1 MCGVGICA
9 LLFVTREALLVADE
23 GQQQCEYEYH
33 GKLLDRISGF
43 TRLTRYPVNPANL
56 VILLTFGFGSGVHE
70 LLYARNDHELERA
83 IRLGRLFNL
92 RQTLLAP
99 VSRRRHAELQIR

>member
-1 MCGVGICA
+1 MRGVGICA

-33 GKLLDRISGF
+33 GKALDRITGF
-43 TRLTRYPVNPANL
+43 TRLTRYPVNPENL
-56 VILLTFGFGSGVHE
+56 EILLTFDFGSGVHE
-70 LLYARNDHELERA
+70 LLHAGNHHKLERA
-83 IRLGRLFNL
+83 IRLRGLLDF

-99 VSRRRHAELQIR
+99 VSRWRHAEFQIR